1 MFENIK
7 KITLVK
13 NFMTKKLDVFVRN
26 YLTFQ
31 LLLLKI
37 EMLKFFIQMCKDFF
51 VIKFLTI
58 VIFLIF

>member
-51 VIKFLTI
+51 VIKFLTS